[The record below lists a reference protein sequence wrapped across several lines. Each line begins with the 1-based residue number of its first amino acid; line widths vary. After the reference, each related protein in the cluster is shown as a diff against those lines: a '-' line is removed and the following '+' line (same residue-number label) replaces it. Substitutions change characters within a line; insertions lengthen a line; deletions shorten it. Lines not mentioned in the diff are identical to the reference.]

1 MTDGNTIRSVAK
13 AMELL
18 QLLSDAGEAMTL
30 TAISERAGLP
40 KSTVFGLLTTMRDY
54 DVITQHADGKYALGL
69 RLFEYGCRASAFW
82 NISSLARPYLEHLAE
97 ATGASAMLSTYE
109 NGHIVALDQAEGRD
123 SLRIVSAPGA
133 RLPLHCTSQ
142 GKIVLACMSESEAAT
157 LLARVPLTP
166 YTPHTETDAGALLAS
181 LPACRDAGFAVE
193 NGSPAAARSNTSSAY
208 WGCSAPCT
216 RTSSRTPGARSSP
229 RGRCFPPH
237 WAIRES
243 ETFFRAEKSTL
254 DSTIVIEFMM
264 TPCYSDKESFPMQND
279 LTTGSV
285 FRNVV
290 SFSLPYLLSYFLQT
304 LYGMADLFIIGQ
316 FEGVASTTAV
326 SIGSQVMHMLTV
338 MLVGLAMGATVSIAQ
353 AAGGGDKKRTAS
365 AIGNTVTLFM
375 LLSLALTALL
385 LALRG
390 SIVSIMST
398 PEEAV
403 QGTLAYLTVCFIGIP
418 FITAYNI
425 IASIFRGLGD
435 SKSPMY
441 FIAVACVVN
450 IALDYYFMGTLHLGP
465 AGAALGTT
473 LSQAVS
479 VLVSLAVILK
489 RRLISVRRADFRP
502 QRAVM
507 GKLLQIGVPVAL
519 QDGFIQVSF
528 VIITII
534 ANRRGL
540 TDAAAVGIV
549 EKIIGF
555 LFLIPSSMLSTVSAL
570 GAQNIGAG
578 KPERVRLTLRYAAM
592 IACSFGIAVV
602 ILIQFIAEPLVG
614 LFTPDAAVAAAGGQ
628 YLRGYIW
635 DSFFAGVQFSFSG
648 YFCACGKSGISFLHN
663 SLSILLV
670 RVPGAYLAS
679 KYFPQTLLPM
689 GLANAAGS
697 LFSILVCVIAYAI
710 LTRREKRA
718 QEAS

>member
-1 MTDGNTIRSVAK
+1 
-13 AMELL
+13 
-18 QLLSDAGEAMTL
+18 
-30 TAISERAGLP
+30 
-40 KSTVFGLLTTMRDY
+40 
-54 DVITQHADGKYALGL
+54 
-69 RLFEYGCRASAFW
+69 
-82 NISSLARPYLEHLAE
+82 
-97 ATGASAMLSTYE
+97 
-109 NGHIVALDQAEGRD
+109 
-123 SLRIVSAPGA
+123 
-133 RLPLHCTSQ
+133 
-142 GKIVLACMSESEAAT
+142 
-157 LLARVPLTP
+157 
-166 YTPHTETDAGALLAS
+166 
-181 LPACRDAGFAVE
+181 
-193 NGSPAAARSNTSSAY
+193 
-208 WGCSAPCT
+208 
-216 RTSSRTPGARSSP
+216 
-229 RGRCFPPH
+229 
-237 WAIRES
+237 
-243 ETFFRAEKSTL
+243 
-254 DSTIVIEFMM
+254 
-264 TPCYSDKESFPMQND
+264 MQND

-390 SIVSIMST
+390 GIVSIMST

-403 QGTLAYLTVCFIGIP
+403 QGTHAYLTVCFIGIP

-435 SKSPMY
+435 SKNPMY

-519 QDGFIQVSF
+519 QDGFIQISF

-578 KPERVRLTLRYAAM
+578 KPERARLTLRYAAM

-602 ILIQFIAEPLVG
+602 ILIQFIAEPLG
-614 LFTPDAAVAAAGGQ
+614 EITLIHSPALRLFWIDTALTAPDYSALELSTSRLAAAQAEALVFLGKVGFSVSQEHLNEGSFGQ
-628 YLRGYIW
+628 YDGEFLVLDEADR
-635 DSFFAGVQFSFSG
+635 FAGDVIDLPASL
-648 YFCACGKSGISFLHN
+648 CAC
-663 SLSILLV
+663 V
-670 RVPGAYLAS
+670 RFRGHHAESPAQYRRLMQFIREEGY
-679 KYFPQTLLPM
+679 T
-689 GLANAAGS
+689 AAG
-697 LFSILVCVIAYAI
+697 FSREITVIDYGF
-710 LTRREKRA
+710 TTDTEKFVTEIMIPL
-718 QEAS
+718 QKV